1 MWEYK
6 RFYLDR
12 YFSCSTRSMVSI
24 SFYYAFCL
32 SAEANDYVQVGLDD
46 TYSPEYNMKRDLFTG
61 TKLEEIDAGE
71 TYRRDLPDTVSSYC
85 DAKGDWWYKTVSD
98 YSAGSV
104 ERGVPFLITLSTT
117 IGSSLHYAEYA
128 SLFNIRIECIQ
139 LPTTE
144 PTPEPTINPSATPS
158 ISPTAAPS
166 ISPIAAPSTV
176 PSSAPTLAPTIA
188 PSILP
193 TLAPSAAPTT
203 APSAAPSLPP
213 TLAPSV
219 APSLVPSQSPT
230 ACVDYNPT

>member
-1 MWEYK
+1 MALWVSFVTLFVLLPAIQSQDVIDGVWTDDFEHDDSSLTGWYIWNKKTGDVGNPIIQGETYKFHGPFNAVNLTMWEYK

-98 YSAGSV
+98 YSA
-104 ERGVPFLITLSTT
+104 
-117 IGSSLHYAEYA
+117 
-128 SLFNIRIECIQ
+128 
-139 LPTTE
+139 
-144 PTPEPTINPSATPS
+144 
-158 ISPTAAPS
+158 
-166 ISPIAAPSTV
+166 
-176 PSSAPTLAPTIA
+176 
-188 PSILP
+188 
-193 TLAPSAAPTT
+193 
-203 APSAAPSLPP
+203 
-213 TLAPSV
+213 
-219 APSLVPSQSPT
+219 
-230 ACVDYNPT
+230 